1 MAVGRAATGAEGH
14 NNRLHQQQQGG
25 AIDNYSNGEDD
36 QWSQWQRSRLDPSFV
51 YIEYN
56 ILSLSNITNY
66 IMLFSDHKFVFQT
79 LSQNCAEGGSGRRL
93 GSGTLRKSHIIVY
106 CPTCLM
112 ILTKTRCYWPDLF
125 YNILLLIIS
134 SNLQNQSWRLAM
146 QSVCMSVNYNLFL
159 SQTKSENTPKS
170 MNQCLELPNMLY
182 NCPYRVYKSTSSQ
195 EVDKSDLFR
204 YSCWIH

>member
-1 MAVGRAATGAEGH
+1 MALLPREQRDTTTGCTS
-14 NNRLHQQQQGG
+14 NSRGG

-93 GSGTLRKSHIIVY
+93 GSGTLRKIHIIVY
-106 CPTCLM
+106 CPTCSET
-112 ILTKTRCYWPDLF
+112 IVIGPVPGV
-125 YNILLLIIS
+125 
-134 SNLQNQSWRLAM
+134 
-146 QSVCMSVNYNLFL
+146 SVHVPNASCVKCPTTHNLF
-159 SQTKSENTPKS
+159 SNT
-170 MNQCLELPNMLY
+170 LY
-182 NCPYRVYKSTSSQ
+182 H
-195 EVDKSDLFR
+195 L
-204 YSCWIH
+204 H